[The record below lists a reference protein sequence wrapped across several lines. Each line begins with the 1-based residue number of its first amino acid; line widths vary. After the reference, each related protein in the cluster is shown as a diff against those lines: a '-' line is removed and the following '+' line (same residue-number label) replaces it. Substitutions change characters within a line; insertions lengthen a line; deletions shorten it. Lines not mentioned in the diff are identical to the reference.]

1 MSLSSKILEV
11 KQLTT
16 GYGDVKVLSNVSV
29 SLSEGEK
36 IGIFGPNGHGKTTLL
51 RTISGLVKAWA
62 GEIIYQQTDIVNKT
76 PRAIVG
82 QGLIHVSQGNTL
94 FPRMT
99 VKENLILSAYHKTN
113 WRLRGKRLDRVFE
126 IFPPL
131 AERRNQLSSTLSGG
145 ERQMLAIGMG
155 LMAGFKILMLDEPSL
170 GLAPVMKDV
179 LGRAVAEITSQGV
192 TLILVEQDVEF
203 MLELTDRFYLI
214 EDGQVALEGAN
225 DTIDHQEILA
235 MYFGGST

>member
-1 MSLSSKILEV
+1 LPANILEV
-11 KQLTT
+11 NHLTA
-16 GYGDVKVLSNVSV
+16 GYGDVQVLRDVSV
-29 SLSEGEK
+29 SLSAGEK
-36 IGIFGPNGHGKTTLL
+36 VGIFGPNGHGKTTLL
-51 RTISGLVKAWA
+51 RTISGLVKART
-62 GEIIYQQTDIVNKT
+62 GEIIYRQTDIANKT

-82 QGLIHVSQGNTL
+82 RGLIHVSQGNTL

-99 VKENLILSAYHKTN
+99 VKENLILSAYHRTN
-113 WRLRGKRLDRVFE
+113 WRLRGKRMTRVFE
-126 IFPPL
+126 IFPAL

-155 LMAGFKILMLDEPSL
+155 LMAGLEILMLDEPSL
-170 GLAPVMKDV
+170 GLAPVLKDV

-235 MYFGGST
+235 MYFGASA